1 MATHP
6 GRAWSGA
13 RLWLALLLLVP
24 LIIADG
30 GLGSAPQSA
39 EAQAGSQRVF
49 LPYLGKPFGSQTP
62 SPLDLGVRMDL
73 ARRSGRLVGAG
84 VATLDDARSAT
95 EVMAVAGGVITAT
108 SADNSRFTLTIPSGA
123 LYTATTISLIPLLA
137 IDGKPL
143 GGSAGAGVKLEPDGL
158 QFALPVTLTIQTA
171 TPITATAE
179 LPVAFHGDG
188 ADFHAYPLARHIA
201 VPTFQLLHF
210 SGVAYLGDGI
220 SIPVTPSSPVPA
232 DLESQLRQEAERLL
246 QNERQAELLGL
257 DPDPELMP
265 RLIELMRSYYN
276 MVLRP
281 EMLANRSNCAWAENG
296 GFAKALG
303 FDRQVQ
309 LYGLDGDFAAE
320 HAEIWSSL
328 EIALRACWEQKTQP
342 CVNFNDPQLMADLAQ
357 LSRQAQLLGLSG
369 FDLAGLPQCTC
380 ATVMDVPAWDG
391 TFQIS
396 WERTAEGQYI
406 SGGITRVVTVHVDNA
421 GTMTTRLD
429 TKLPQIAF
437 GMRWQNG
444 FPPTPNAISGTGG
457 VNETTT
463 VREIDPF
470 PNTRVD
476 TSLSTAGPRLGYALL
491 DVYRAPCTYRLNFKW
506 DQPTTYYIDGIVYRS
521 ENVVNFGAYLFDRN
535 AYVNPQSPRI
545 SGQATLPV
553 YYSRP
558 QPQEYVS
565 ASSNAG
571 AAWLSPLYAGTDAP
585 FGWAHVTWSLVPA
598 P

>member
-108 SADNSRFTLTIPSGA
+108 AADNSRFTLTIPSGA

-281 EMLANRSNCAWAENG
+281 EMLANRSNCAWAENA

-309 LYGLDGDFAAE
+309 LYGLDGDFAAA

-328 EIALRACWEQKTQP
+328 EIALRACWAQKTQP
-342 CVNFNDPQLMADLAQ
+342 CVNFNDPQLMADLARLAQ
-357 LSRQAQLLGLSG
+357 QAQLLGLTG

-457 VNETTT
+457 VNETAT

-491 DVYRAPCTYRLNFKW
+491 DVYQAPCTYRLNFKW
-506 DQPTTYYIDGIVYRS
+506 DQPTTYYIDGVVYRS

-535 AYVNPQSPRI
+535 AYVNPQSPQI